1 MIMSCK
7 TDPAQYLSF
16 VEGYWEIDQVHKN
29 GAKIKAFKIST
40 GIDYFKINLDRS
52 GFRKKLKPNFQGTF
66 ETSDDVLNFEI
77 KTEHNSLFLIY
88 NDNATTYSEE
98 IISASTTALV
108 LANTEGFVY
117 TYKPYKPLNL
127 EE

>member
-1 MIMSCK
+1 MKNLICFSLLMIMSCK

-40 GIDYFKINLDRS
+40 GIDYFKINSDRS

-98 IISASTTALV
+98 II
-108 LANTEGFVY
+108 
-117 TYKPYKPLNL
+117 
-127 EE
+127 